1 MKNIVI
7 TISIILFSFTAS
19 ACEICGCGVG
29 NYYIGLLPQFS
40 RSFIGIRYQFSSFHT
55 NIKGDPTQY
64 SKDLFQTAEVW
75 GGYNIGKR
83 WQVLAILPFNFIHQ
97 ASDDGTFNANGI
109 GDIAVLGNYKVF
121 NHSSATAGKKLI
133 TQQLWMGAGI
143 KLATGKFN
151 IDPNDPDL
159 VALAN
164 TQVGSGSTDFMLNAM
179 YNININR
186 FGVNTSTRYK
196 INTTNNDR
204 YFFGNRFS
212 ANSIAYYAFTKAKTT
227 ITPNLGLLYEH
238 SEANKSASEKIAET
252 GGYLLSTA
260 AGVEVNFNKITVGCN
275 AQLPL
280 SQNFA
285 GEQTNTKVK
294 GMLHVTFSL

>member
-1 MKNIVI
+1 MKIFFI
-7 TISIILFSFTAS
+7 TVSILFFSFAAP

-40 RSFIGIRYQFSSFHT
+40 RSFIGVRYQFSSFRT
-55 NIKGDPTQY
+55 SITGSPDEY
-64 SKDLFQTAEVW
+64 SKDLFQTVEVW

-83 WQVLAILPFNFIHQ
+83 WQVLGIIPFNFIHQ
-97 ASDDGTFNANGI
+97 SSDDGVVNAKGI
-109 GDIAVLGNYKVF
+109 GDVAVIGNYKIVD
-121 NHSSATAGKKLI
+121 HSSATRGKKLI
-133 TQQLWMGAGI
+133 TQQLWLGGGL
-143 KLATGKFN
+143 KFATGKFD
-151 IDPNDPDL
+151 IDPTEPDL

-164 TQVGSGSTDFMLNAM
+164 TQVGSGSTDFILNAV
-179 YNININR
+179 YNINIDR

-196 INTTNNDR
+196 INMENDDR

-212 ANSIAYYAFTKAKTT
+212 ANSIAYYTLKKTKTI

-238 SEANKSASEKIAET
+238 TEANKYAGDKIAAT

-275 AQLPL
+275 AQLPV

-285 GEQTNTKVK
+285 NEQTNTKIR
-294 GMLHVTFSL
+294 GMLHASFSL